1 MLHRILNTVTATILL
16 VIVAAAGGS
25 AQNAVRDYDDDGAYM
40 DRVRVDRYLDV
51 EVWTNHLDGDYHVGD
66 DITIHFRTNRDAFV
80 AIYSIDTRGRV
91 NLLFP
96 SLPGGDNFVY
106 GGATYRL
113 PGPDD
118 DFDLVVTG
126 PEGVENIQVIAS
138 RERFSIPDWHPVSGL
153 VCDWDDRH
161 DYLDYINGRYFVRY
175 DGQRFAFDRTAIY
188 VYEWEPSYFRPVY
201 MPVYPSWTVCGNVY
215 FDYPWGA
222 SIYVDGIY
230 WGCAPLYLPRV
241 YVGWHTF
248 TVYDH
253 WGHCWESSVHVTRYN
268 TVVLDRT
275 VIVTRPTTMSKY
287 KEVRFSGYRN
297 PVTSGYPKF
306 NEKKTIALGSAAP
319 GVKDKPGGTRTGSD
333 LDGAG
338 LTKSR
343 RFVRGTAELVATDRG
358 LETVGVTASAS
369 KRSRGYSSG
378 YSGNSKKAAGRST
391 GGTISRGSDFSTNRS
406 SGTAG
411 GRYSGSDQKRSYQRG
426 KALTPQEKTQ
436 VGGNKSDSKG
446 SQDYYRKKSG
456 STDRGKSD
464 GRSIRSRG
472 NTGSGKSKKSG
483 TTVKSGA
490 RRGDS
495 GGSKSTRPTVK
506 QSGGGSKSGSSSAA
520 AKPPS
525 KSKTSGTRSKG
536 GGGRR

>member
-1 MLHRILNTVTATILL
+1 MRHKILNTVTATILL
-16 VIVAAAGGS
+16 VIVAAVGPM
-25 AQNAVRDYDDDGAYM
+25 AQNVTRDYDDDGAYM

-66 DITIHFRTNRDAFV
+66 DIIIHFRANRDAFV

-96 SLPGGDNFVY
+96 SVAGGDNFVY

-113 PGPDD
+113 PGSQD

-138 RERFSIPDWHPVSGL
+138 RERFSIPDWYPVSGL
-153 VCDWDDRH
+153 ICDWEDRH
-161 DYLDYINGRYFVRY
+161 EYLDYINGRYFVRY

-188 VYEWEPSYFRPVY
+188 VYEWEPSYFQPIY
-201 MPVYPSWTVCGNVY
+201 SPFYPSWTVSGNVY
-215 FDYPWGA
+215 IDYPWGA

-253 WGHCWESSVHVTRYN
+253 WGHSWESSVHVTRYN

-275 VIVTRPTTMSKY
+275 VIVTRPETMSKY

-297 PVTSGYPKF
+297 PVASGYPKF
-306 NEKKTIALGSAAP
+306 KEKKAMALGSTAP
-319 GVKDKPGGTRTGSD
+319 GVKGRQGGTRTGSD
-333 LDGAG
+333 LDKVAK
-338 LTKSR
+338 TKSR
-343 RFVRGTAELVATDRG
+343 RFVRGTAELTATDRG
-358 LETVGVTASAS
+358 LETVGVVASAS

-378 YSGNSKKAAGRST
+378 RSGSSKKTGRSS
-391 GGTISRGSDFSTNRS
+391 GGTVSAGSDFSSGRS
-406 SGTAG
+406 SGTSS
-411 GRYSGSDQKRSYQRG
+411 GRYGGSDQKRSYQRG
-426 KALTPQEKTQ
+426 STGSRREKAQA
-436 VGGNKSDSKG
+436 GGTKGDSKG
-446 SQDYYRKKSG
+446 SQGYYRKKSG
-456 STDRGKSD
+456 STSKGKSG
-464 GRSIRSRG
+464 GRTIRSKG
-472 NTGSGKSKKSG
+472 NTGSGKPGQSVKPDSK
-483 TTVKSGA
+483 
-490 RRGDS
+490 RGNS

-506 QSGGGSKSGSSSAA
+506 QSGGGSKSGSSGTT

-525 KSKTSGTRSKG
+525 RSKSSG
-536 GGGRR
+536 GCSKSGGGRR